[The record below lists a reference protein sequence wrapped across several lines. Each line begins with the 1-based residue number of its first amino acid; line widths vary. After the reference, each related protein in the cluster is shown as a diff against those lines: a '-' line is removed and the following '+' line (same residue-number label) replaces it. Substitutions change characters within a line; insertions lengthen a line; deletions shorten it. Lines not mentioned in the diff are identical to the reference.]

1 MKRHE
6 FLPKAFGNI
15 RSCSIRPRGRVLVD
29 ERSWISLHEHFG
41 TKERAAGNM
50 AAYKDRETGYKEL
63 MRRDIAMWSK
73 AHADEIDSVLSKFT
87 LAEGAKETVN
97 GLKKK
102 GYTVAIISAGIDILA
117 KKAAKEPDIQYV
129 PANGLEFDV
138 SGRLTGEG
146 VERVALGRKEYA
158 LESLAKYLELE
169 PKQCVAVGN
178 SERDA
183 SFLAASGLGVAY
195 GREGADKPNKVAKL
209 KIENLRELLEY
220 L

>member
-1 MKRHE
+1 MNSYQKLSE
-6 FLPKAFGNI
+6 TYGLVAFDLEG
-15 RSCSIRPRGRVLVD
+15 VLVD

-50 AAYKDRETGYKEL
+50 ATYKNGKIGYKEL

-73 AHADEIDSVLSKFT
+73 AHADEINSVLSKFT
-87 LAEGAKETVN
+87 LADGAKETVN

-102 GYTVAIISAGIDILA
+102 GHTVAIISAGIDILA
-117 KKAAKEPDIQYV
+117 KKAAKELDIQYV
-129 PANGLEFDV
+129 LANGLEFDV
-138 SGRLTGEG
+138 SGHLTGEG
-146 VERVALGRKEYA
+146 VERVALGKKEYA

-178 SERDA
+178 SDRDA
-183 SFLAASGLGVAY
+183 SFLASAGLGVAY
-195 GREGADKPNKVAKL
+195 GREGSDKLNKVAKL

-220 L
+220 I